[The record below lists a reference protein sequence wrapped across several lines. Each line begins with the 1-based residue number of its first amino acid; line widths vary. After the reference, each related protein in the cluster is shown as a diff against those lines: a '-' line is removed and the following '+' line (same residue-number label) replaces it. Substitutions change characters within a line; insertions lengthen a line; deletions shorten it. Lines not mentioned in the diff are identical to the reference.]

1 MAFTQ
6 DDLAAV
12 QAAIARGERSVQY
25 ADRVVTYRS
34 IAELEEAARLIQK
47 ALASPR
53 RKGTLLVASKG
64 F

>member
-1 MAFTQ
+1 MAFSQ
-6 DDLAAV
+6 ADLAAV

-34 IAELEEAARLIQK
+34 IQELEQAARIIAKSLQTSRSK
-47 ALASPR
+47 Q
-53 RKGTLLVASKG
+53 TLLVGTKG